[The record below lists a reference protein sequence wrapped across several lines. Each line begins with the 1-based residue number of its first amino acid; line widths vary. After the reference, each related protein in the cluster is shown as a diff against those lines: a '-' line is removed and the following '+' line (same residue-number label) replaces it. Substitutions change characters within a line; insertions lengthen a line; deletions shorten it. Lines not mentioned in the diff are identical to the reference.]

1 VSRILVTR
9 QIPQPGID
17 RLKEQFDEVQVFTE
31 NRDMEKQEIIAA
43 MQDCDVLLC
52 MLTNPIGKEL
62 MDSNPHLKGVC
73 NYAAGYNNI
82 DTAYAKQRGIKVCN
96 TPDVLTESTADLTW
110 ALMLAA
116 GRRVVEG
123 DRLMR
128 KKGFPGWEPMTLLG
142 MDIYGKT
149 LGIIGLGRIGL
160 AVATRACGFGM
171 KVLYYKASGPAANL
185 PFKAEFTPKD
195 KLLKESDFISIHT
208 PLNSGTAHLI
218 GERELRMMKKTAVL
232 VNTSRGAVIDEKAL
246 VKALKEGQ
254 IFAAGLDV
262 YENEPA
268 LAEGLAKLPNVVL
281 LPHIGSASI
290 ETRTAMA
297 LLAADN
303 AIAVLKNEPPPREV
317 KI

>member
-1 VSRILVTR
+1 MSRILVTR
-9 QIPQPGID
+9 QLPQPAID
-17 RLKEQFDEVQVFTE
+17 KLKVQFDEVEVFAE
-31 NRDMEKQEIIAA
+31 DRDMTKQEIINS
-43 MQDCDVLLC
+43 MRGCEVLLS
-52 MLTNPIGKEL
+52 MLTNPVDKEL
-62 MDSNPHLKGVC
+62 MESNPNLKGVC

-82 DTAYAKQRGIKVCN
+82 DTTYARQAGIKVCN

-116 GRRVVEG
+116 GRRVAEG

-149 LGIIGLGRIGL
+149 LGIVGLGRIGL

-171 KVLYYKASGPAANL
+171 KVLYYKASGPAVVL
-185 PFKAEFTPKD
+185 SIKAEFVPKD
-195 KLLKESDFISIHT
+195 RLFREADFISIHT
-208 PLNSGTAHLI
+208 PLAPGTRHLI
-218 GERELRMMKKTAVL
+218 GEKELKLMKPTAVL
-232 VNTSRGAVIDEKAL
+232 VNTSRGAVIDEEAL
-246 VKALKEGQ
+246 VKALKNGT

-268 LAEGLAKLPNVVL
+268 LAEGLSKLPNAVL

-303 AIAVLKNEPPPREV
+303 AIAVLKGKTPPKEV
-317 KI
+317 II